1 MWLSTLQ
8 SLGREWISICNNG
21 CWSIDPSKL
30 KTDLFDLITNP
41 DKFDECDPDHIL
53 PLPSSDYYSVSE
65 MNSTFGKAGSNA
77 LTLFH
82 CNIKSLPKNLSPLH
96 ILYCLDSRP
105 NIIAISETRLNEN
118 SVSNIE
124 LPHYYF
130 FHHDSPTAASGAG
143 LYVSKNWKSIPT
155 PDLQL
160 DVELVKSCWVEVD
173 PCNGKAHV
181 VIGCIYTHPSANI
194 NDFTR
199 KLDELIKNLSRK
211 KTLSLYNF

>member
-1 MWLSTLQ
+1 MVVATLTLFIYYIFIVISMCDCPSLSPLDN
-8 SLGREWISICNNG
+8 REFQFVIG
-21 CWSIDPSKL
+21 CWSMDPSKL

-53 PLPSSDYYSVSE
+53 PQPSSDYYSVSE

-82 CNIKSLPKNLSPLH
+82 CNIRSLPKKLSLLH
-96 ILYCLDSRP
+96 AVLYCLDSRP

-130 FHHDSPTAASGAG
+130 FHHDSPTAAGGAG
-143 LYVSKNWKSIPT
+143 LYCLKKLKINSSIIRWRAGQV
-155 PDLQL
+155 LR
-160 DVELVKSCWVEVD
+160 
-173 PCNGKAHV
+173 GR
-181 VIGCIYTHPSANI
+181 G
-194 NDFTR
+194 
-199 KLDELIKNLSRK
+199 
-211 KTLSLYNF
+211 